1 MALVMTRHV
10 VPRVRRDAALPLQ
23 FRLIFAVCFA
33 VFLIAAL
40 LERLLPWT
48 WRRGK
53 ASPFAQAWQSAR
65 TCTTYAF
72 MG

>member
-1 MALVMTRHV
+1 MALVLTRQDA
-10 VPRVRRDAALPLQ
+10 PRSKRDATLPLQ

-33 VFLIAAL
+33 VFLTAAL

-53 ASPFAQAWQSAR
+53 AAPITRAWQSAR

>member
-1 MALVMTRHV
+1 MALVLTTQDP
-10 VPRVRRDAALPLQ
+10 PRLRRDASETLQ
-23 FRLIFAVCFA
+23 FRMIFAVCFA
-33 VFLIAAL
+33 VFLFAAL

-48 WRRGK
+48 WGRGK
-53 ASPFAQAWQSAR
+53 TSPISRAWQSAR